1 MNNLLSQLI
10 LLLHIRYKRPFG
22 ILFLVSLMLFT
33 AGCSSAPSNFPDEA
47 IRTTQFEWKDTATP
61 EVVHTPVLT
70 PAVPTPEPTMTVE
83 PTFGA
88 ARVWISPAVPAQL
101 EDNIDW
107 GLELSPVFEADDS
120 DLQLVVLADW
130 ESERTMQSVWLY
142 ALVAPF
148 PTLLDDVSLSDLQS
162 AWRGDPPAILAGRQ
176 LFMEESTRLA
186 FQSNWGPAARNS
198 IEVTSAGQMLEMAW
212 EQQPSLALVP
222 FESLDPRWK
231 VLRVNGISPIDQ
243 NMNIEAYPLAL
254 RFGLRA
260 ESNTVSQEYLANA
273 APFFLPENNFD
284 PERMTVV
291 IMTGVTALAR
301 STALRMEEEGILYP
315 GLDIGDV
322 LRAADFTHISNE
334 VPFFDGCPPAKPLR
348 AGMRFC
354 SDPSY
359 LELLQSI
366 GANIIELTGNHLM
379 DWGSAGLRF
388 TLDLYREMGL
398 SYYGGGYDLEDAR
411 KPLLLEH
418 NGNRIAF
425 LGCNSIGP
433 EAVFAGFDSPGAS
446 HCDREWMED
455 TVRGLRAQGYLPIV
469 TFQSIELDDIKPHS
483 MQRADFGQMSAAGA
497 VIVSGSQ
504 AHIPQAMTFI
514 DDRFIHYGLGN
525 LFFDQMEP
533 WQRPQFIDRHVFY
546 DGRYI
551 STELITTY
559 LEDSARPRLM
569 TPDEREKLLIR
580 IFEASGW

>member
-1 MNNLLSQLI
+1 MNNLLLQLI
-10 LLLHIRYKRPFG
+10 LLHIRYKRPFG
-22 ILFLVSLMLFT
+22 ILLLVSLTLFT
-33 AGCSSAPSNFPDEA
+33 VSCRSAPADFPDQELLA
-47 IRTTQFEWKDTATP
+47 TQFEWKDTATP
-61 EVVHTPVLT
+61 ELVPTLVST
-70 PAVPTPEPTMTVE
+70 PAVPTPEPTTTVE
-83 PTFGA
+83 PTLRA
-88 ARVWISPAVPAQL
+88 ASVWVSPAVPAQL
-101 EDNIDW
+101 EANIDW
-107 GLELSPVFEADDS
+107 GIGLSPIFKADNS
-120 DLQLVVLADW
+120 DLQLVVLPDW
-130 ESERTMQSVWLY
+130 ESEMMVQSVWVY

-148 PTLLDDVSLSDLQS
+148 PTLLDEVSLSDLQS

-176 LFMEESTRLA
+176 LFMEDSTRLA
-186 FQSNWGPAARNS
+186 FQSNWGPAAPNS
-198 IEVTSAGQMLEMAW
+198 IQVTPAGQMLEMAW

-231 VLRVNGISPIDQ
+231 ILRVNGISPIDQ

-254 RFGLRA
+254 RFGLRT
-260 ESNTVSQEYLANA
+260 ESSTDILDNHANA
-273 APFFLPENNFD
+273 APGFLPANNFD

-291 IMTGVTALAR
+291 ILTGVTALAR

-315 GLDIGDV
+315 ALDIGD
-322 LRAADFTHISNE
+322 LLSAADFTHISNE

-359 LELLQSI
+359 MELLQSI
-366 GANIIELTGNHLM
+366 GANVIELTGNHLM

-388 TLDLYREMGL
+388 TLDLYREKGL
-398 SYYGGGYDLEDAR
+398 SFYGGGYDLEDAR

-433 EAVFAGFDSPGAS
+433 EAVFATNHSPGAS
-446 HCDREWMED
+446 PCDREWMED

-504 AHIPQAMTFI
+504 AHIPQAMTFV

-533 WQRPQFIDRHVFY
+533 WQRPQFIDRHIFY

-569 TPDEREKLLIR
+569 TPDERKKLLIR